1 MYTSASHRSGWPSRI
16 GSLPCHCHPC
26 VWHSIQTIHFNA
38 KPASVS
44 LLSDF
49 SLPPHVFVR
58 SMSTNINFK
67 KQHQEDKRRR
77 KRQRKKKTE
86 IARYKWMM
94 GHDLGLPII
103 NQRYILFLLRVI
115 LFCFLFNKR
124 GRQSKKH
131 KLHHLYFKKKECRL
145 VPLHVPFRFVCL
157 PGQSKDD
164 VSKSG

>member
-16 GSLPCHCHPC
+16 SPLPCHCHPC

-49 SLPPHVFVR
+49 SLHPHVFVR
-58 SMSTNINFK
+58 SMSTNINLK

-103 NQRYILFLLRVI
+103 NQRYTLCLLCLI

-131 KLHHLYFKKKECRL
+131 RLHHLIYLKKRMSLSPASRPVSFC
-145 VPLHVPFRFVCL
+145 VPTGP
-157 PGQSKDD
+157 K
-164 VSKSG
+164 